1 MLMLSSASLEW
12 AYFAALFLV
21 VNVLLFSE
29 SLQKFISSSFFKITP
44 RAQGVASI
52 LYFRYTDKL
61 TTSSLGEEF
70 LRQFS
75 VNLFS

>member
-1 MLMLSSASLEW
+1 MLMLSSASLKW

-29 SLQKFISSSFFKITP
+29 FLQKFSSSFFFKIIP
-44 RAQGVASI
+44 CARGVASI

-61 TTSSLGEEF
+61 TTSSLGE
-70 LRQFS
+70 
-75 VNLFS
+75 